1 MQADFSLELGAQDD
15 ALELPWLDPGGKLR
29 YYDLKRQPELLL
41 HVQEAFDNEELG
53 QFLVSLNSANSL
65 LETSKCDT
73 WLSHELNEEEK
84 IYGAACKYASY
95 VDLVFAGTEE
105 RYMLEAHEHF
115 ARALCS
121 LLKRAPEIASA
132 AEFIIRHG
140 YFHAPQEQEAQQGFG
155 ITFYLSGYGDSE
167 AEARARWNIGM
178 KVVENALLQL
188 SAMRTR
194 TARMTADEKV

>member
-15 ALELPWLDPGGKLR
+15 SLELPWSDLGGKLR

-53 QFLVSLNSANSL
+53 QFLVSLNSSNSL

-73 WLSHELNEEEK
+73 WTSYELNEEEK
-84 IYGAACKYASY
+84 IYGVECKFVSY
-95 VDLVFAGTEE
+95 VDLVFACAEE
-105 RYMLEAHEHF
+105 RYALEAHERF
-115 ARALCS
+115 VRSLCN

-140 YFHAPQEQEAQQGFG
+140 YFHSPQEPETQQGFG

-194 TARMTADEKV
+194 AASLSNLH